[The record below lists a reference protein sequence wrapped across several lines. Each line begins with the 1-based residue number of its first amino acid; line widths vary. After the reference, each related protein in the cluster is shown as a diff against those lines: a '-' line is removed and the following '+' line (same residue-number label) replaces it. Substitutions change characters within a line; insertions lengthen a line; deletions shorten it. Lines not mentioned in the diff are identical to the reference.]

1 MQESALEVVLRR
13 DRLVVAIALAAMIVL
28 AWAYVVWLAALMDMG
43 GMDMSGYRMLPSGSG
58 LMLPAL
64 EPWSRVEF
72 ALVFVMWAVMMVG
85 MMLPSAA
92 PMVLI
97 YARVGRQAATQGKP
111 FAASGWFLAGY
122 LLVWSGFSLLATLAQ
137 WALDRAALLDAEDGR
152 RQQRAGRRACSMA
165 AGIYQWTALKDACL
179 RQCQS
184 PFAFIQKYGGFRG
197 DARGALRL
205 GLLHGAWCVGCCWS
219 LMALL
224 FVGGVMNVLWIAA
237 LAILVLAEKVLPA
250 GRWVARLAGLA
261 LVMAGAWLLAAG
273 GAVAVR

>member
-43 GMDMSGYRMLPSGSG
+43 GMDMSGYRMLPSSSG

-92 PMVLI
+92 PMLLI

-137 WALDRAALLDAEDGR
+137 WALDRAALLDGR
-152 RQQRAGRRACSMA
+152 MTTSSNVLGGCVLVA

-197 DARGALRL
+197 AVRGALRL
-205 GLLHGAWCVGCCWS
+205 GLLHGAWCVGCCWP

-237 LAILVLAEKVLPA
+237 LAILVLAEKVLSV

-261 LVMAGAWLLAAG
+261 LMLAGAWLLLRAAL
-273 GAVAVR
+273 

>member
-1 MQESALEVVLRR
+1 VNESALEVVLRR
-13 DRLVVAIALAAMIVL
+13 DRLVVAVALAAMIVL
-28 AWAYVVWLAALMDMG
+28 AWAYVVWLASLMDMG
-43 GMDMSGYRMLPSGSG
+43 GMDMSGYRMLPSGEA

-111 FAASGWFLAGY
+111 FAAAAWFLAGY

-137 WALDRAALLDAEDGR
+137 WALDRGALLDARMTASNRVLGGGVLVL
-152 RQQRAGRRACSMA
+152 AGV
-165 AGIYQWTALKDACL
+165 YQWTALKDACL
-179 RQCQS
+179 RQCQT

-205 GLLHGAWCVGCCWS
+205 GLLHGAWCVGCCWP

-250 GRWVARLAGLA
+250 GRWIARVSGLA
-261 LVMAGAWLLAAG
+261 LVLAGAWLLARATL
-273 GAVAVR
+273 

>member
-1 MQESALEVVLRR
+1 
-13 DRLVVAIALAAMIVL
+13 
-28 AWAYVVWLAALMDMG
+28 
-43 GMDMSGYRMLPSGSG
+43 
-58 LMLPAL
+58 
-64 EPWSRVEF
+64 
-72 ALVFVMWAVMMVG
+72 
-85 MMLPSAA
+85 
-92 PMVLI
+92 MVLI

-111 FAASGWFLAGY
+111 FAATGWFLAGY

-137 WALDRAALLDAEDGR
+137 WALDRAALLDGR
-152 RQQRAGRRACSMA
+152 MSAHSSLLGGCVLVA

-197 DARGALRL
+197 DPRGALRL

-250 GRWVARLAGLA
+250 RAWIARVTGLG
-261 LVMAGAWLLAAG
+261 LVLAGAWLLAR
-273 GAVAVR
+273 AVL

>member
-1 MQESALEVVLRR
+1 VNESALEAVLRR
-13 DRLVVAIALAAMIVL
+13 DRRVVATALAAMILL
-28 AWAYVVWLAALMDMG
+28 AWAYVVWLASLMDMG
-43 GMDMSGYRMLPSGSG
+43 GMDMSGYRMLPSGDA

-64 EPWSRVEF
+64 EPWSRIEF
-72 ALVFVMWAVMMVG
+72 ALVFAMWVVMMVG

-97 YARVGRQAATQGKP
+97 YARVGRQAATQGRP
-111 FAASGWFLAGY
+111 FAATGWFLAGY
-122 LLVWSGFSLLATLAQ
+122 LSAWSGFSLLATLAQ
-137 WALDRAALLDAEDGR
+137 WALDRAALLDAR
-152 RQQRAGRRACSMA
+152 MTTPSSMLGGSVLVA

-179 RQCQS
+179 RQCQA
-184 PFAFIQKYGGFRG
+184 PFAFIQKHGGFRG

-205 GLLHGAWCVGCCWS
+205 GLWHGSWCVGCCWP

-250 GRWVARLAGLA
+250 GRWIARVAGLA
-261 LVMAGAWLLAAG
+261 LVLAGAWLLARAT
-273 GAVAVR
+273 V

>member
-1 MQESALEVVLRR
+1 MNESALEVVLRR

-72 ALVFVMWAVMMVG
+72 VLVFVMWAVMMVG

-137 WALDRAALLDAEDGR
+137 WALDRAALLDGR
-152 RQQRAGRRACSMA
+152 MTAASSLLGGSVLVA

-250 GRWVARLAGLA
+250 GGWIARVAGLA
-261 LVMAGAWLLAAG
+261 LLLAGAWLLARA
-273 GAVAVR
+273 AL